1 MFGISA
7 SLVEN
12 AWNDLTRRGMT
23 VTTTR
28 EPGWK
33 WFPEEKYRTQVILS
47 TRVQAASSDATIL
60 EESTRCSSP

>member
-7 SLVEN
+7 SLVDN
-12 AWNDLTRRGMT
+12 AWKDLTRRGMA

-33 WFPEEKYRTQVILS
+33 WFPEDKYRTQVML
-47 TRVQAASSDATIL
+47 
-60 EESTRCSSP
+60 